1 MVARMK
7 VSGTARPTV
16 APAPCG
22 LMFTAR
28 LAPIA
33 AMDSE
38 IAPQVVRVRR
48 SAGLESVEGPL
59 VAVMCFAPPGNC
71 GLPGVP
77 PSHVGSFPLS
87 EPETTRP
94 GGRQSAFA
102 ARLTET

>member
-38 IAPQVVRVRR
+38 IAPHVVSVRR
-48 SAGLESVEGPL
+48 STGVVESVAGP
-59 VAVMCFAPPGNC
+59 FRC
-71 GLPGVP
+71 GHLLR
-77 PSHVGSFPLS
+77 PSHG
-87 EPETTRP
+87 
-94 GGRQSAFA
+94 FA
-102 ARLTET
+102 ALGIRRRSLV